1 MSKLLPGE
9 NLVLQD
15 HPHWIT
21 VVKSAV
27 VPVVLLVV
35 VAVADFT
42 ILGPDYGFYTPNLR
56 KVLSALVIAIALLW
70 FIVVWIRWQSI
81 TYVLTDQRIKLESGV
96 FGRQEKIIPIDRV
109 QDCTTRQ
116 SLIGR
121 ILGYGRVEVDAAGAQ
136 GAEVL
141 DHLPKPGEF
150 QDQVFV
156 QSEKR
161 RCGGG
166 PTAPSGRACNAS
178 TAGPAGLWSPP
189 APCRRSRRCLTG
201 AARAT
206 SRPITTWTARARRAW
221 LRTRCWRF
229 GPPDPRLVDWGLS
242 GPDRNQP
249 AARAAQRC
257 HAPRPDWRGDR
268 HRRQC
273 QAVRGEG
280 GEGDQKG
287 RPQDFHPRHPR
298 ERALQVHD
306 PAAGRPVVS
315 RPAPD
320 RSRGLRDRRGRGHGR
335 RPCRPGGRDLAA
347 GRPAG
352 RGADHA
358 AGHGGLEHR
367 WQDRRQRPALEK
379 RDRRVLAA
387 IGRDLRPLGDPDAT
401 RPELSGRLRRGCK
414 VRRRHGQRTLRP
426 AAAKWSPPGRARR
439 RHARARGLPVR
450 RRQGADRGQGR
461 ARPRTARDSQLRPY
475 RGPRAGGGDR
485 VPRHPRPRC
494 RFRDAGRRAHRPGPG
509 PVQQADR
516 RFPG

>member
-150 QDQVFV
+150 RDQVFV

-161 RCGGG
+161 RGGV
-166 PTAPSGRACNAS
+166 A
-178 TAGPAGLWSPP
+178 PP
-189 APCRRSRRCLTG
+189 AP
-201 AARAT
+201 
-206 SRPITTWTARARRAW
+206 
-221 LRTRCWRF
+221 
-229 GPPDPRLVDWGLS
+229 PRG
-242 GPDRNQP
+242 
-249 AARAAQRC
+249 
-257 HAPRPDWRGDR
+257 
-268 HRRQC
+268 
-273 QAVRGEG
+273 
-280 GEGDQKG
+280 
-287 RPQDFHPRHPR
+287 
-298 ERALQVHD
+298 
-306 PAAGRPVVS
+306 
-315 RPAPD
+315 PAPA
-320 RSRGLRDRRGRGHGR
+320 H
-335 RPCRPGGRDLAA
+335 PPGTLTPP
-347 GRPAG
+347 PAPG
-352 RGADHA
+352 
-358 AGHGGLEHR
+358 
-367 WQDRRQRPALEK
+367 
-379 RDRRVLAA
+379 
-387 IGRDLRPLGDPDAT
+387 
-401 RPELSGRLRRGCK
+401 
-414 VRRRHGQRTLRP
+414 VR
-426 AAAKWSPPGRARR
+426 SPPWGGAG
-439 RHARARGLPVR
+439 AWGGARGSH
-450 RRQGADRGQGR
+450 AE
-461 ARPRTARDSQLRPY
+461 
-475 RGPRAGGGDR
+475 
-485 VPRHPRPRC
+485 
-494 RFRDAGRRAHRPGPG
+494 
-509 PVQQADR
+509 
-516 RFPG
+516 